1 MSRAAV
7 PSRLRIVL
15 LSSAVRGFYVFASVD
30 WNITFSTAVP
40 DAAVA
45 VVVAGAVA
53 VAAVPSPVAVA
64 VAPAPIVVAAAPA
77 PVADAAGAAETT
89 RGCMRDHHLCATRFS
104 FSAFIDFSDGA
115 QMFSR
120 LQLQCSSAVIFL

>member
-1 MSRAAV
+1 MFLNMSRAVV

-53 VAAVPSPVAVA
+53 VAAVPSPVTVA
-64 VAPAPIVVAAAPA
+64 GQAVAAAPDVE
-77 PVADAAGAAETT
+77 PAA
-89 RGCMRDHHLCATRFS
+89 
-104 FSAFIDFSDGA
+104 
-115 QMFSR
+115 
-120 LQLQCSSAVIFL
+120 V